1 MCHVV
6 GLTRPSTPISSA
18 GCFCGGVIIPA
29 IGPKVRSRLLQSG
42 WYEQVPL
49 DPDVEQLRVGAL
61 LWLAHRDLL
70 LRDDTADLTGRI
82 IEVAWNN
89 RARRADDHA
98 RRFEVLFHSVRAVM
112 ALGCGVGV
120 RIDIKRVV
128 GTRLHASLA
137 ADAAVVIKID
147 NAVKAPVQ
155 CARRAN
161 LNAGSAV
168 TVIAAENAKVPAG
181 MGKLAFL
188 DVLHPGSKHTHWNLV
203 FLLAGYGAGV
213 TTDAAVLVD
222 DKAVTHEN

>member
-1 MCHVV
+1 
-6 GLTRPSTPISSA
+6 
-18 GCFCGGVIIPA
+18 
-29 IGPKVRSRLLQSG
+29 
-42 WYEQVPL
+42 
-49 DPDVEQLRVGAL
+49 
-61 LWLAHRDLL
+61 
-70 LRDDTADLTGRI
+70 
-82 IEVAWNN
+82 
-89 RARRADDHA
+89 
-98 RRFEVLFHSVRAVM
+98 
-112 ALGCGVGV
+112 
-120 RIDIKRVV
+120 
-128 GTRLHASLA
+128 LHASLA

-161 LNAGSAV
+161 LDAGSAV

-203 FLLAGYGAGV
+203 FLLAGNSAGV